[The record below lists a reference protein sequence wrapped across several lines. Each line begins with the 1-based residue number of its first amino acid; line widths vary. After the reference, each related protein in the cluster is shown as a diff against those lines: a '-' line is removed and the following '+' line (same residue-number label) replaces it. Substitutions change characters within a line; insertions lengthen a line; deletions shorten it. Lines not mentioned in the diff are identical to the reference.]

1 MLDTQSSALS
11 PQSFLMSANAAQQKA
26 PWILAALLLSQVVL
40 MSTNARR
47 PDSEQSLL
55 RTWLVTAFA
64 PIVHVADAVLS
75 SVKGAGASYIDVRHA
90 REENVALREKVD
102 QLTFERNKAL
112 EQAADLDLIRT
123 QLALPNRRP
132 YPELAANV
140 ISRDA
145 TLWFR
150 RLTIDLGTL
159 NGVKRDMP
167 VTAAGGIVGRVIS
180 VGPNF
185 AMVQVIT
192 DKHAGVGAMLQ
203 TSRAMG
209 EVRGVDNDRCEL
221 RSISSSEKVE
231 VGESIVTTGLD
242 RIYPKGLLV
251 GTVERIE
258 ADPSGPWHR
267 IIVKPSAPVDRV
279 EHLLVLLVD
288 QQDLKL
294 DENTAEKHNEGTPAK
309 HKGNH

>member
-1 MLDTQSSALS
+1 
-11 PQSFLMSANAAQQKA
+11 MSANTAQQKA

-40 MSTNARR
+40 MATYARR

-55 RTWLVTAFA
+55 RTWLVSAFA
-64 PIVHVADAVLS
+64 PVVHMADSVLS

-102 QLTFERNKAL
+102 QLTAERNKAL
-112 EQAADLDLIRT
+112 ERATELDLLRT
-123 QLALPNRRP
+123 QLALPTRRS

-140 ISRDA
+140 ISRDPS
-145 TLWFR
+145 LWFR
-150 RLTIDLGTL
+150 RLTLDLGTL

-167 VTAAGGIVGRVIS
+167 VSAAGGIVGRVIS

-203 TSRAMG
+203 NSRAMG
-209 EVRGVDNDRCEL
+209 EVRGLDNDRCEL
-221 RSISSSEKVE
+221 RSISSSENVE
-231 VGESIVTTGLD
+231 IGESIVTTGLD

-258 ADPSGPWHR
+258 PDPSGPWHK
-267 IIVKPSAPVDRV
+267 IIVKPAAPVDRV

-288 QQDLKL
+288 PKDLKI
-294 DENTAEKHNEGTPAK
+294 DENAAEKHNEGTTAK
-309 HKGNH
+309 HK

>member
-1 MLDTQSSALS
+1 
-11 PQSFLMSANAAQQKA
+11 MSANTAQQKA

-64 PIVHVADAVLS
+64 PIVHVADSVLS
-75 SVKGAGASYIDVRHA
+75 SVTGAGASYIDVRHA
-90 REENVALREKVD
+90 REENVALHEKVD
-102 QLTFERNKAL
+102 QLTAERNDAL
-112 EQAADLDLIRT
+112 ERT
-123 QLALPNRRP
+123 AELNSLRNQLALPARRP

-145 TLWFR
+145 SLWFR

-159 NGVKRDMP
+159 NGIKRDMP

-185 AMVQVIT
+185 AMVQAIT

-209 EVRGVDNDRCEL
+209 EVRGLDNNRCEL
-221 RSISSSEKVE
+221 RSISSSENVE
-231 VGESIVTTGLD
+231 VGESIVTTGFD

-267 IIVKPSAPVDRV
+267 IIVKPAAPVDRV

-288 QQDLKL
+288 QKDLKL
-294 DENTAEKHNEGTPAK
+294 DETTAEKRNEGTTDK
-309 HKGNH
+309 HK